1 MKDEPKNTQGKR
13 LEELVIFLKTTTRDL
28 ANVVGVYE
36 NTLYKITCGHN
47 KMSSRTASRICYN
60 VEKELG
66 VSINRQWLLTGEGT
80 MLNEQAPPNHS
91 NHQYTNATQDPSAMI
106 SGGELEPTD
115 SEWKA
120 KYNALLEK
128 YNTLLE
134 KYTDL
139 LESQKA

>member
-1 MKDEPKNTQGKR
+1 MKNEPKTAQGKR
-13 LEELVIFLKTTTRDL
+13 LEDLIILLNTTTRDL
-28 ANVVGVYE
+28 ANIVGVYE

-47 KMSSRTASRICYN
+47 KMSSRTASRICYK
-60 VEKELG
+60 VERELG
-66 VSINRQWLLTGEGT
+66 VSINRQWLLTGEGS
-80 MLNEQAPPNHS
+80 MLNEQSALPHKYS
-91 NHQYTNATQDPSAMI
+91 SGETDPSAMI
-106 SGGELEPTD
+106 SGGELEITD

-128 YNTLLE
+128 YNALLE